1 MHRAQ
6 SAVHFFQN
14 GQCCDDVNYRNF
26 GIAPD
31 ILMLYNNY
39 NILSG
44 GNILMSK
51 IAIGCDHGG
60 IVLKDSVVAT
70 LKELGAEIVD
80 FGTYDTSS
88 VDYPVYG
95 LKVAEAVASGECDAG
110 VLMCGTGIGI
120 SISANKVKGI
130 RAAVTTNTFMAEMT
144 KRHNNANIISLGGR
158 VITPEEAHDIVVA
171 WYTAEYEGG
180 RHQKRLDMIAD
191 IESKYFK

>member
-1 MHRAQ
+1 
-6 SAVHFFQN
+6 
-14 GQCCDDVNYRNF
+14 
-26 GIAPD
+26 
-31 ILMLYNNY
+31 
-39 NILSG
+39 
-44 GNILMSK
+44 MSK

-70 LKELGAEIVD
+70 LKELGAEVVD

-130 RAAVTTNTFMAEMT
+130 RAAVTTNTFMAEMI

>member
-1 MHRAQ
+1 M
-6 SAVHFFQN
+6 
-14 GQCCDDVNYRNF
+14 
-26 GIAPD
+26 
-31 ILMLYNNY
+31 
-39 NILSG
+39 
-44 GNILMSK
+44 K

-60 IVLKDSVVAT
+60 IVLKPAVIDT
-70 LKELGAEIVD
+70 LMELGAEVED
-80 FGTYDTSS
+80 FGTYDESS

-144 KRHNNANIISLGGR
+144 KRHNNANIIALGGR
-158 VITPEEAHDIVVA
+158 VVTPEEAKEIVKA

-180 RHQKRLDMIAD
+180 RHQRRLDMIAD
-191 IESKYFK
+191 IEAKYFK

>member
-1 MHRAQ
+1 M
-6 SAVHFFQN
+6 
-14 GQCCDDVNYRNF
+14 
-26 GIAPD
+26 
-31 ILMLYNNY
+31 
-39 NILSG
+39 
-44 GNILMSK
+44 K

-60 IVLKDSVVAT
+60 IVLKPAVIDT
-70 LKELGAEIVD
+70 LTELGAEVED
-80 FGTYDTSS
+80 FGTYDESS

-144 KRHNNANIISLGGR
+144 KRHNNANIVALGGR
-158 VITPEEAHDIVVA
+158 VVTPEEAKEIVKA

-180 RHQKRLDMIAD
+180 RHQRRLDMIAD
-191 IESKYFK
+191 IEAKYFK

>member
-1 MHRAQ
+1 M
-6 SAVHFFQN
+6 
-14 GQCCDDVNYRNF
+14 
-26 GIAPD
+26 
-31 ILMLYNNY
+31 
-39 NILSG
+39 
-44 GNILMSK
+44 K

-60 IVLKDSVVAT
+60 IVLKPAVIDTLTELVA
-70 LKELGAEIVD
+70 EVED
-80 FGTYDTSS
+80 FGTYDESS

-144 KRHNNANIISLGGR
+144 KRHNNANIIALGGR
-158 VITPEEAHDIVVA
+158 VVTPEEAKEIVKA

-180 RHQKRLDMIAD
+180 RHQRRLDMIAD
-191 IESKYFK
+191 IEAKYFK